1 MFLKFLKF
9 AKKLKSCVLSFCSLL
24 NMKGMFF
31 EFLSSKTKLNACFS
45 RFFTFK
51 QNRSRLQ
58 QVKSCF
64 YSFLKFEACKKWNPY
79 TFWEIFELAKNK
91 TKKKWNNLFFELFKA
106 KKWNPCFWSFL
117 KLTKKINPWS
127 WRFSSLQKHVFWAFK
142 KSMFFELLE
151 AGENWFHVF
160 RVFFGC
166 KKLNP
171 CIYRF
176 LKVIKSWIRVFEFF

>member
-1 MFLKFLKF
+1 MHAFRDFLPLNKIDPGCNKANLAFTAFWNLKL
-9 AKKLKSCVLSFCSLL
+9 AKNEIHTRFKK
-24 NMKGMFF
+24 
-31 EFLSSKTKLNACFS
+31 FLSSQKTKQKKNEIIYFWSFL
-45 RFFTFK
+45 
-51 QNRSRLQ
+51 RLQ
-58 QVKSCF
+58 
-64 YSFLKFEACKKWNPY
+64 
-79 TFWEIFELAKNK
+79 
-91 TKKKWNNLFFELFKA
+91 

-176 LKVIKSWIRVFEFF
+176 LKVIKSWIRVFELF